1 MKEEKKAELKKETW
15 ELAEILFLA
24 LESLKIVEYLIKD
37 EADDDKVYSKR
48 MNAFFV
54 YSRSIYWRVIV
65 IELSKLL
72 TEKSSEQYNIYKFI
86 SKLKPHGHYGDAKI
100 STVKIEKWEKAL
112 TDNKDSI
119 DNLILQRDK
128 LYAHTDKNSKSIPNM
143 VTLTKTREL
152 VTIIQEIIRKVYLTV
167 FESSFMV
174 DSPINAPVENLQ
186 WIIST
191 LANEKKERESP
202 LRKLAKH
209 YGIEG
214 EFKE

>member
-1 MKEEKKAELKKETW
+1 MKEEKKAELKKKTW

-24 LESLKIVEYLIKD
+24 QESLKIVEYLIKD

-54 YSRSIYWRVIV
+54 YSRSLYWRVIV

-72 TEKSSEQYNIYKFI
+72 TEKSSEQYNIHKFI
-86 SKLKPHGHYGDAKI
+86 SKLKQDGHYGDAKI
-100 STVKIEKWEKAL
+100 FPDKIEKWEKTL

-128 LYAHTDKNSKSIPNM
+128 LYAHTDKNSKSIPNT

-152 VTIIQEIIRKVYLTV
+152 VTIIQEIIREVYLTV
-167 FESSFMV
+167 FESSFIV
-174 DSPINAPVENLQ
+174 DSPINAPVENLH

-191 LANEKKERESP
+191 LANEKKERESQ
-202 LRKLAKH
+202 LKKLAKH